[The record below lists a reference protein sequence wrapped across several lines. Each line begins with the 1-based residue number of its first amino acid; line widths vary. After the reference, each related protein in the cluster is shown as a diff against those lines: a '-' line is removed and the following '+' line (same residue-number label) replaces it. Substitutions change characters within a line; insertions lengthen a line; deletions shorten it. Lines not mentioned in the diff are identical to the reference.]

1 MSIETKKS
9 QVVNAQTL
17 IATVDIGKS
26 RNTGYCRCPG
36 GQEIRVFEF
45 GNNAQGLNKFWSTIN
60 RAKELYGLQKIVV
73 GFESTGVYGQPLIN
87 FLHQKGDVK
96 LVQVNPMHT
105 KRVKE
110 LRDNSPLKTDYKDP
124 KVIAD
129 IICLG
134 HYLTVIM
141 PEGVAADLRSL
152 TQARERALQ
161 ERTRLS
167 NQLGSL
173 VFSVFPE
180 LGEILVDLRG
190 VTCRRLLESYPL
202 PEDIVTLGLD
212 GLSDFI
218 GKSSRRRLGREKA
231 REIYDAAGASAGAS
245 AGSRYKAR
253 DIRQLVADINRQ
265 TEYIRETEDLMQESL
280 AELPEGR
287 ALLSMKG
294 LGVVTVAGLVGEVA
308 DFAKFRTCT
317 EIEKLAGLNLYEI
330 SSGKYKSGLHISRK
344 GRALMRKLLYFA
356 ALSTVRQGGIMHD
369 YYSACLGRGMPR
381 SKALVAVSRK
391 LLRIMFALA
400 RDKSLYREDYSGRS
414 VVLSRAA

>member
-9 QVVNAQTL
+9 RVVNAETM

-26 RNTGYCRCPG
+26 RNTGYYRCPG
-36 GQEIRVFEF
+36 GQDIRPFEF
-45 GNNAQGLNKFWSTIN
+45 GNNLQGMNKFWTKI
-60 RAKELYGLQKIVV
+60 RDARERYGLKRIVV

-87 FLHQKGDVK
+87 FLHKKGDVK

-110 LRDNSPLKTDYKDP
+110 MNGNSPLKTDYKDP

-134 HYLTVIM
+134 HYLTVII
-141 PEGVAADLRSL
+141 PEGAAADLRSL

-161 ERTRLS
+161 ERTRLG

-180 LGEILVDLRG
+180 LGDIFSDLTG
-190 VTCRRLLESYPL
+190 ATCRQLLERCPL
-202 PEDIVTLGLD
+202 PEDIVALGAS
-212 GLSDFI
+212 GLGQFI
-218 GKSSRRRLGREKA
+218 SKASRGIFGQSKA
-231 REIYDAAGASAGAS
+231 QEIYDAAQRSIGVQE
-245 AGSRYKAR
+245 GSRYKAR

-265 TEYIRETEDLMQESL
+265 AEYIRETEKLMRESL
-280 AELPEGR
+280 SELEEGR
-287 ALLSMKG
+287 CLLSVKG
-294 LGVVTVAGLVGEVA
+294 LGVVTVAGLVGEIA
-308 DFAKFRTCT
+308 DFSKFKKCS
-317 EIEKLAGLNLYEI
+317 EAEKLAGLNLYEI
-330 SSGKYKSGLHISRK
+330 SSGKYRSGLHISRK

-369 YYSACLGRGMPR
+369 YYSACLGRGMPKN
-381 SKALVAVSRK
+381 KALVAVSRK

-400 RDKSLYREDYSGRS
+400 RDKSLYREDYRGRDM
-414 VVLSRAA
+414 VLSRAA